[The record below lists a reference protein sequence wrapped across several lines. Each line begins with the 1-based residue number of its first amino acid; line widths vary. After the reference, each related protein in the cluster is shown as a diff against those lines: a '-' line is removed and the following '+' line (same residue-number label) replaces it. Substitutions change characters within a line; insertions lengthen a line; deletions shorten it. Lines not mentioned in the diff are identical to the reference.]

1 MALSCLKNGN
11 KVGIIMSK
19 NEELHCEICGK
30 MLETNEVYQ
39 YEHYEVL
46 CWNCKNEQEELDDGI
61 LFI

>member
-1 MALSCLKNGN
+1 
-11 KVGIIMSK
+11 MSK